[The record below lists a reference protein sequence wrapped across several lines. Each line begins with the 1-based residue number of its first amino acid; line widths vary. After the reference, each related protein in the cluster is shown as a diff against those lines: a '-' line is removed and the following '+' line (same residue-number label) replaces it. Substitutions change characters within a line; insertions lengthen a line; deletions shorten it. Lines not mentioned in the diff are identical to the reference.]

1 MWRFLFVCVCVYSR
15 ACLLYVEY
23 IAQKSAIFCD
33 GIIFMLA
40 SHISFLT
47 FAPCCRRHSSMYIVF
62 YVATTDIYRFI
73 CFCFFAL
80 PLPPP
85 LYLCLRRSL
94 ISIYLFILPF
104 FRVVFILSNWLW
116 FQLFSIVVTVSFN
129 LLPIVFYLLQRN
141 IRYRY
146 WFTASWHRSM
156 PTAGRCCTATEHI
169 CWNW

>member
-1 MWRFLFVCVCVYSR
+1 MYVSVSVCVCVCVYSR

-73 CFCFFAL
+73 CFCFFL
-80 PLPPP
+80 LYHSPSPLS
-85 LYLCLRRSL
+85 LSSSLSHFYL
-94 ISIYLFILPF
+94 SIYLTIFPCGLY
-104 FRVVFILSNWLW
+104 
-116 FQLFSIVVTVSFN
+116 SIKLTLV
-129 LLPIVFYLLQRN
+129 PIIFHCGNGEL
-141 IRYRY
+141 
-146 WFTASWHRSM
+146 
-156 PTAGRCCTATEHI
+156 
-169 CWNW
+169 